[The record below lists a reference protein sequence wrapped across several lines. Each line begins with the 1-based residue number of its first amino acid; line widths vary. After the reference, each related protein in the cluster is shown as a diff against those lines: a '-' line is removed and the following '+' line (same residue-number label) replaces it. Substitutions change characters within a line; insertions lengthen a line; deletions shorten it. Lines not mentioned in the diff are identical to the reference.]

1 MFLPNYCFEGLRQ
14 KLPHLNYSSSDF
26 LSLCM
31 EQQVF
36 SEQRESQRMEK
47 WEGMSMRVS
56 CFEPSPQK
64 RPRREESGG
73 GGGGGDDDVEVQW
86 IQAQVPVNIPKV
98 QKPGTRYNIE
108 EERLEIVEDQIE
120 EDREREVDEIT
131 MKVFG
136 DIANTMF

>member
-1 MFLPNYCFEGLRQ
+1 
-14 KLPHLNYSSSDF
+14 
-26 LSLCM
+26 M

-98 QKPGTRYNIE
+98 
-108 EERLEIVEDQIE
+108 
-120 EDREREVDEIT
+120 
-131 MKVFG
+131 
-136 DIANTMF
+136 